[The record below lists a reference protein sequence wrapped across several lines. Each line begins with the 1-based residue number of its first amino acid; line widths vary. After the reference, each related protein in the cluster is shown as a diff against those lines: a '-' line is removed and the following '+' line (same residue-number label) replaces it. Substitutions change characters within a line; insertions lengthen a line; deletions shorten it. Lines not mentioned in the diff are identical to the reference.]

1 MRLLLAL
8 WLLATPALAETTG
21 PVADLVTAH
30 RLYAEAMQ
38 SADTTA
44 LLSAI
49 RLARPIAIRPAPGW
63 TVETSAA
70 PQPDEPQGAPAP
82 ANPASP
88 ETLAIALAFA
98 GEDPTLQ
105 DLVYDLDIQ
114 SPAQPT
120 ATITA
125 ATSTLGAGQTDT
137 WRIALF
143 GMSAATLAVIG
154 DGDTPLTLSVTD
166 EIGTPICASPAAPLP
181 DPCGFTPQRN
191 GFFTVTVT
199 NQGTVTNSYQLVAN

>member
-8 WLLATPALAETTG
+8 CLLATPTLAETTG
-21 PVADLVTAH
+21 PVEDLVTAH
-30 RLYAEAMQ
+30 RLYAQAVKT
-38 SADTTA
+38 ADTTA

-63 TVETSAA
+63 TVEASAP

-98 GEDPTLQ
+98 GEDPALQ
-105 DLVYDLDIQ
+105 DLVYDLDVQ

-125 ATSTLGAGQTDT
+125 AASTLGAGQTDT

-143 GMSAATLAVIG
+143 GQSPAELAVIG
-154 DGDTPLTLSVTD
+154 DGDTPLTLTITD
-166 EIGTPICASPAAPLP
+166 DSGATVCANPAAPFP
-181 DPCGFTPQRN
+181 DPCAFTPSRN
-191 GFFTVTVT
+191 GFFTVAVT
-199 NQGTVTNSYQLVAN
+199 NQGTLTNSYQLLSN